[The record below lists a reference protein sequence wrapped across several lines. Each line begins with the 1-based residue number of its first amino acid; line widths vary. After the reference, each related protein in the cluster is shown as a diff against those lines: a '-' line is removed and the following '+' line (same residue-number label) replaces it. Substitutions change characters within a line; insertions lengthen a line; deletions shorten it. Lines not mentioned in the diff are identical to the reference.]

1 MSNNSRSSKQLEEHG
16 YFGRI
21 MGSSLPERILRKR
34 QANSEVIKDIVW
46 VWTSIFPTPPPSF
59 SSLWLIWIR
68 ERCYKCPG
76 QSPGKHLHP
85 PNTTYSKSHA
95 ETIYLPWIHLIF
107 SYPFPPFQNGVSSS
121 APLLSLQP
129 GQPWS
134 ILPCT
139 LLGVATWNS
148 WKSTN
153 GYILSHLSLPGS
165 RQAFFHITTYC
176 QRREYLAKSTLL
188 FKSSFSCY
196 FSQIFKAKQS

>member
-1 MSNNSRSSKQLEEHG
+1 
-16 YFGRI
+16 

-34 QANSEVIKDIVW
+34 QANSEVIKRYCL
-46 VWTSIFPTPPPSF
+46 SLNKHLPHPTPILFFPLAYLNQGKVLLTIHS
-59 SSLWLIWIR
+59 R
-68 ERCYKCPG
+68 KCPG
-76 QSPGKHLHP
+76 QSPGKHPHP

-95 ETIYLPWIHLIF
+95 ETICLPWIHLIF
-107 SYPFPPFQNGVSSS
+107 SYPFPPFQNWVSSS

-134 ILPCT
+134 SLPCT

-153 GYILSHLSLPGS
+153 TCILSHLSLPGS